1 MLTAK
6 SHKLQT
12 LLLIENNNY
21 SLASSI
27 SQRRA
32 EINVFEIASS
42 LEIPFFKTSAND
54 YLNLKDA
61 LKEAIKAAISGP
73 SIIEIDVTTFNRHAG
88 PTPGWPDDTNIISL
102 ENGLLLGDSSNDPI
116 YNLKL

>member
-1 MLTAK
+1 MALLKKVLWEYILFAK

-32 EINVFEIASS
+32 EINVLEIASS

-54 YLNLKDA
+54 YLNLKDV
-61 LKEAIKAAISGP
+61 KGS
-73 SIIEIDVTTFNRHAG
+73 
-88 PTPGWPDDTNIISL
+88 
-102 ENGLLLGDSSNDPI
+102 
-116 YNLKL
+116 Y